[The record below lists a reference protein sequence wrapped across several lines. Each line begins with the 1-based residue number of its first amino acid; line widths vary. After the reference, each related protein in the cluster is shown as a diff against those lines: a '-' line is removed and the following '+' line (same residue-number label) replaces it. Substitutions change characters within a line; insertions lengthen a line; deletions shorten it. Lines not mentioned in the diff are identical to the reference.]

1 MSNTIQPRPQTAQ
14 VVNPIQSVPK
24 PNRTLEGKM
33 DRLMFSALTSTPR
46 FGLE

>member
-1 MSNTIQPRPQTAQ
+1 MANTSQPRPQTVQ
-14 VVNPIQSVPK
+14 VVSPIQSTPK

>member
-1 MSNTIQPRPQTAQ
+1 MANTGQPRPQTVQ
-14 VVNPIQSVPK
+14 VVSPIQSAPK